1 MSCLRLEIYG
11 SGHVYTFPQLLELYG
26 KVNCENRTLPS
37 KHSSWW
43 RRTEDVLKMSW
54 RRLQCNIFLSFKTSS
69 KRLQEDVLQTRIE
82 DVLKTSW
89 KRLEDFLR
97 RRLEDVFG
105 RRFANM
111 SSRGLQDVFKDQR
124 CYTEEV
130 LKTSW
135 RRLGKQEIFARLCLK
150 SSLCWPLLMH
160 LLHFLISKWQASSR
174 GILNHLPEN
183 WS

>member
-43 RRTEDVLKMSW
+43 RSTEDVLKMSW

-69 KRLQEDVLQTRIE
+69 KRLQ
-82 DVLKTSW
+82 
-89 KRLEDFLR
+89 
-97 RRLEDVFG
+97 DVFKKT
-105 RRFANM
+105 

-160 LLHFLISKWQASSR
+160 LLHFPISKWQASSR